1 MLVLSRKEG
10 ERLVIGEGIVITV
23 VRIDGNRVRIGVQ
36 APPEIRIQREELL
49 DSPFSGMYSLKAD
62 GLRPL
67 VAC

>member
-23 VRIDGNRVRIGVQ
+23 VRIDGKRVRIGVQ
-36 APPEIRIQREELL
+36 APAEIGIRREEIP
-49 DSPFSGMYSLKAD
+49 DDPRSGAYCLNEA

-67 VAC
+67 VSC